1 MKDSNDKQT
10 ADLLPVPA
18 RRGRPVT
25 GKALTPAEKQAAY
38 RKRLSENTVTVT
50 FNKGD
55 FEQLKMLMAYHASYP
70 DDALIEDVAV
80 VERICDVLWGMKG
93 ISAAAEALRVKEQG
107 R

>member
-1 MKDSNDKQT
+1 MKDVNDKQT
-10 ADLLPVPA
+10 ADLLPTPA

-25 GKALTPAEKQAAY
+25 GKALSSAEKQAAY
-38 RKRLSENTVTVT
+38 RKRLAENTVTVT

-55 FEQLKMLMAYHASYP
+55 FEQLKTLMAYHASYP
-70 DDALIEDVAV
+70 DDALVDDLEA

-93 ISAAAEALRVKEQG
+93 ISAAADALRDKEQG

>member
-1 MKDSNDKQT
+1 MKDANDNQT

-25 GKALTPAEKQAAY
+25 GKALSPAEKQAAY
-38 RKRLSENTVTVT
+38 RKRLAENTVTVT
-50 FNKGD
+50 FNRDD
-55 FEQLKMLMAYHASYP
+55 FEQLKTLMAYHASYP
-70 DDALIEDVAV
+70 DDALIKDVSV

-93 ISAAAEALRVKEQG
+93 IAAAGEALRDKEQG

>member
-1 MKDSNDKQT
+1 MKDVNDKQT

-25 GKALTPAEKQAAY
+25 GNALSSAEKQAAY
-38 RKRLSENTVTVT
+38 RKRLAENTVTVT
-50 FNKGD
+50 FNKDD
-55 FEQLKMLMAYHASYP
+55 FEQLKTLMAYHASYP
-70 DDALIEDVAV
+70 DDALIDDVAV

-93 ISAAAEALRVKEQG
+93 ISAAAEAMRDKEQG